1 MRALALLLIA
11 SLLGATPA
19 PKATARASAS
29 PTAAPSASAPAAQGT
44 DFKVGVWDVHM
55 TQVDVNMKSGI
66 FSTPDKIL
74 MTREGGDI
82 TGDRADGNYKTK
94 ESTIYGHVVM
104 HDTQGNFAGLSST
117 KPAQSH
123 GPSTL
128 TADQVHIDGQAKVYT
143 ATGNVHYVQGDTT
156 VDSDTGQ
163 LDDESHQLDLRGNVK
178 IVQGERN
185 MTAGHVIYNTITG
198 QAHAEDNVVM
208 EFPSGVTKTVATPK
222 PLKLPN
228 PLQKRPKPQ
237 PSPSASPK

>member
-11 SLLGATPA
+11 SLVGATPA
-19 PKATARASAS
+19 PKATANVPS
-29 PTAAPSASAPAAQGT
+29 PSPSASEPAPSAAQGT

-128 TADQVHIDGQAKVYT
+128 TADKVHIDGEAKLYT
-143 ATGNVHYVQGDTT
+143 ATGNVHYVQSDTT
-156 VDSDTGQ
+156 VDADTGT
-163 LDDESHQLDLRGNVK
+163 LDDEAHQLDLRGNVK
-178 IVQGERN
+178 IVQGDRN
-185 MTAGHVIYNTITG
+185 MAAGHVIYNTVTG
-198 QAHAEDNVVM
+198 QAHAEDNVLM

-222 PLKLPN
+222 PLKIPN
-228 PLQKRPKPQ
+228 PLKKQPKPE